1 MRGIITI
8 RRDDEVIFKEDNLIV
23 DGAAENFVDLL
34 TAPPHV
40 SGGLEDASS
49 YIVQAATVGTTQVA
63 YQSNLHAYKQHN
75 LVRGTDTN
83 AHWVLT
89 GAAQMFDPDEA
100 TPYFNIIA
108 GAANDAVIT
117 QPIGTYLSTGLSG
130 DPVSFSVDLRYD
142 WQLPIASATDGNSY
156 TTVSGNVWGNEV
168 ALNLRWDASAVPT
181 LVDEQHG
188 YIKKLADD
196 WYRVCLV
203 PTAITSPTD
212 DLQFG
217 IVITGDPNHNSLI
230 SAGGDYGRLDM
241 RRPSINVGS
250 VPVNYYLSSTTD
262 EFVFA
267 SEQGQFPLIASSI
280 VNGHRHGVYI
290 LSGPGSVTSDTTAYN
305 LSASYPENPAPYDTQ
320 GQRVTKTPYEDN
332 THLSL
337 PSGHNLALSIY
348 EGVVPEKPIAHYVE
362 GWTSGV
368 DLSSQVV
375 HTDMR
380 LISGWCPADM
390 TYHLV
395 GDVSSYDTPITTLNH
410 SVTTLAADTSAVDQ
424 EGYWKVAYP
433 EAFTGSTPS
442 YAAGTDAYVRV
453 SYDPATFSS
462 TGEVNFTLSSTA
474 QDRRWADIMGGI
486 FTLGLHVPEWQMIAK
501 KVFNFPITFLP
512 DEGVNAGAESEH
524 DLEITWTLKVIE

>member
-8 RRDDEVIFKEDNLIV
+8 RRDDEVVFQESNLIV
-23 DGAAENFVDLL
+23 DGAAENIVDLL

-40 SGGLEDASS
+40 AGGLQDASS
-49 YIVQAATVGTTQVA
+49 YIVQGATVGTTQGA
-63 YQSNLHAYKQHN
+63 YASNLHAYKQHN
-75 LVRGTDTN
+75 LVRGTDSN
-83 AHWVLT
+83 AHWTQT
-89 GAAQMFDPDEA
+89 GTAQQFEE
-100 TPYFNIIA
+100 TGYFNIVA
-108 GAANDAVIT
+108 GAANDAIIT
-117 QPIGTYLSTGLSG
+117 PALGTYLSTGLSG

-142 WQLPIASATDGNSY
+142 WQLPIASATDGRSY
-156 TTVSGNVWGNEV
+156 TTVSGNVWGSEV
-168 ALNLRWDASAVPT
+168 AMNLRWDPSGVPT

-203 PTAITSPTD
+203 PSSITSPTS
-212 DLQFG
+212 DLEFG

-230 SAGGDYGRLDM
+230 SAGGASGRLDM

-280 VNGHRHGVYI
+280 VNGGRHGVHF
-290 LSGPGSVTSDTTAYN
+290 LSGPGSVTSDTSAYN
-305 LSASYPENPAPYDTQ
+305 VSASYPVDPSPVDTQ
-320 GQRVTKTPYEDN
+320 GQASTETPYEAN
-332 THLSL
+332 THLTL
-337 PSGHNLALSIY
+337 PKGHNLGLSIY
-348 EGVVPEKPIAHYVE
+348 EGDIPPTPMAHYVE

-380 LISGWCPADM
+380 WISGWCPTNM

-395 GDVSSYDTPITTLNH
+395 SDVSSYDTPITTLTH
-410 SVTTLAADTSAVDQ
+410 ATTTLAADTSAVDQ
-424 EGYWKVAYP
+424 EGYWSIAYP
-433 EAFTGSTPS
+433 ESFTGTTPN
-442 YAAGTDAYVRV
+442 YAAGTTEYVRV
-453 SYDPATFSS
+453 SYHPTNFSS
-462 TGEVNFTLSSTA
+462 TGEIDFVMTMRPE
-474 QDRRWADIMGGI
+474 DRRWADLMGGI

-501 KVFNFPITFLP
+501 KVFNFPTTFLP
-512 DEGVNAGAESEH
+512 DVGTDAGAEDERE
-524 DLEITWTLKVIE
+524 LTITWTLKVIE